1 MVCHVD
7 GGLVNNQ
14 ETRKMCSVM
23 TATALSNDA
32 ASQHVYTSRKLGLFL
47 PYKSCITPCYTR

>member
-1 MVCHVD
+1 MEAAKNDKKDSLMVCHVN

-14 ETRKMCSVM
+14 ETRKMCPVM

-32 ASQHVYTSRKLGLFL
+32 GSQHVYT
-47 PYKSCITPCYTR
+47 